1 MKNILITGSS
11 GFIGNYTAK
20 YLLEK
25 KYNVFC
31 ISSKNTGIVK
41 KSNFLKKTYNKEKLK
56 EFIFKNKINYV
67 LMSHGSIDHNSEF
80 DKIFKDHFTFTKLVT
95 ESLNHKTFKKLIFL
109 SSGDEYGFPEK
120 LPIKESYLCKP
131 ISNYALVKN
140 ISTNYLLN
148 YFNDTQFSVIILR
161 LFLIHGK
168 NQKNDRLIPMIKN
181 TIKKN
186 KVFYANSINQKKDFA
201 HISELSKCL
210 LNILTYKDK
219 VQDIF
224 NFGSGYAISIK
235 NVIKEIEY
243 TVGKKLNL
251 EINTNKKIKNSF
263 SFYPNINKI
272 KKKFKIDNA
281 TKFKIALKNDDQ

>member
-11 GFIGNYTAK
+11 GFIGNYTTK

-41 KSNFLKKTYNKEKLK
+41 KNNFLKKTYNKKKLK
-56 EFIFKNKINYV
+56 EFIFKNEINYV

-95 ESLNHKTFKKLIFL
+95 ESLNYKTFKKLIFL
-109 SSGDEYGFPEK
+109 SSGDEYGIPEK

-148 YFNDTQFSVIILR
+148 YFNDTQYSVIILR

-168 NQKNDRLIPMIKN
+168 NQNKDR
-181 TIKKN
+181 
-186 KVFYANSINQKKDFA
+186 
-201 HISELSKCL
+201 
-210 LNILTYKDK
+210 
-219 VQDIF
+219 
-224 NFGSGYAISIK
+224 
-235 NVIKEIEY
+235 
-243 TVGKKLNL
+243 
-251 EINTNKKIKNSF
+251 
-263 SFYPNINKI
+263 
-272 KKKFKIDNA
+272 
-281 TKFKIALKNDDQ
+281 